1 MINGGQITEAL
12 ASLGVRPEDNL
23 FVHAGLQR
31 CLTVA
36 GRSREEKLATIVCG
50 LRDAVPEGRLILPT
64 FTYSFCDGEAFDVE
78 HSPSKVGMLTEH
90 FRRLPG
96 VRRTIDPIFSTA
108 VRGALPPE
116 WERRL
121 SSVHDTDCFGD
132 ESIFA
137 YLLESR
143 AKLLFFG
150 VSFECCTFVYLVEQ
164 RLNVPYRYFKNFDGV
179 VRSGTRVVPV
189 TARYFV
195 RDLEGG
201 VHNWFGPLAQA
212 LTEAGRASSASL
224 SRGPELFLTDAAS
237 VAEIAVERVRA
248 NPDFLLRRGHRRQ
261 TAASRLADR
270 LSAST

>member
-1 MINGGQITEAL
+1 MITAGHITEAL
-12 ASLGVRPEDNL
+12 ADLGVRPQDNL

-36 GRSREEKLATIVCG
+36 GRSREEKLATIVSG
-50 LRDAVPEGRLILPT
+50 LRDAVPEGRLVLPT

-90 FRRLPG
+90 FRGLPG
-96 VRRTIDPIFSTA
+96 VRRTVDPIFSSA
-108 VRGALPPE
+108 VQGALPPA

-121 SSVHDTDCFGD
+121 FSVHDTDCFGD

-150 VSFECCTFVYLVEQ
+150 VSFEYCTFVYLVEQ
-164 RLNVPYRYFKNFDGV
+164 RLNVPYRYFKHFDGL
-179 VRSGTRVVPV
+179 VRSGTRIVPA

-195 RDLEGG
+195 RDLEGD
-201 VHNWFGPLAQA
+201 VHNWLGPLAQA
-212 LTEAGRASSASL
+212 LTETGRASSASL
-224 SRGPELFLTDAAS
+224 PRGPELFLTDAAS

-261 TAASRLADR
+261 TAASRLPDR